1 MTPEQEIVAL
11 KEIIELHETYDSMR
25 NRFHAHNMD
34 LRRSTTREYLSKMN
48 YVNRRI
54 EKEKEALSN
63 GVVIQRFPPSKY
75 EKK

>member
-48 YVNRRI
+48 YQKVKGI
-54 EKEKEALSN
+54 KQKTAV
-63 GVVIQRFPPSKY
+63 GFG
-75 EKK
+75 